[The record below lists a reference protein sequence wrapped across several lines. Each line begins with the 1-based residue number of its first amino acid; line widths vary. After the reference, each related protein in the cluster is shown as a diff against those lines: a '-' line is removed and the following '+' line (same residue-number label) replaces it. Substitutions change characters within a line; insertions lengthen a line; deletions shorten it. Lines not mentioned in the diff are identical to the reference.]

1 MESPKKAVG
10 ENRKYVAQVIDF
22 LVDAQ
27 DGLQQIAEAIR
38 EDPVKRFL
46 LTESLARAEFRG
58 ELENIL
64 HQEGV
69 PDVRESGT
77 PAGKLLQAWSDIK
90 LQVGTT
96 DDELLDIA
104 EREEQRA
111 IEAYHD
117 ALSRKLPRPIEDV
130 LAAQVQRVVAS
141 HRTIVKARE
150 RLRQPSH

>member
-1 MESPKKAVG
+1 M
-10 ENRKYVAQVIDF
+10 
-22 LVDAQ
+22 DAQ

-64 HQEGV
+64 YHEGV
-69 PDVRESGT
+69 PDVSESGT
-77 PAGKLLQAWSDIK
+77 PAGKLLRAWSDIK
-90 LQVGTT
+90 LQVGTS

-117 ALSRKLPRPIEDV
+117 ALSRKLPRPVEDV